1 MAVAGRWTP
10 YLMGLAAD
18 RWSIEAMGIG
28 AGMTGLFGFAWCFWI
43 VPPTDF
49 GDRDRDR
56 DRDKDRDG
64 GRGDAQGG
72 REQEEAPL
80 LEAGRP
86 RDKGGS

>member
-1 MAVAGRWTP
+1 
-10 YLMGLAAD
+10 MGLAAD
-18 RWSIEAMGIG
+18 HWSIEAMGIG

-49 GDRDRDR
+49 GDRDR
-56 DRDKDRDG
+56 G
-64 GRGDAQGG
+64 QEGLEGG

>member
-1 MAVAGRWTP
+1 
-10 YLMGLAAD
+10 MGLAAD
-18 RWSIEAMGIG
+18 HWSIEAMGIG
-28 AGMTGLFGFAWCFWI
+28 AGMAGLFGFAWCFWI

-49 GDRDRDR
+49 GDGDTDTDRDRDR
-56 DRDKDRDG
+56 DRDSG
-64 GRGDAQGG
+64 SGRGEEQEGG

>member
-18 RWSIEAMGIG
+18 HWSIEAMGIG

-49 GDRDRDR
+49 GDRDR
-56 DRDKDRDG
+56 G
-64 GRGDAQGG
+64 EGLEGG

-86 RDKGGS
+86 RDKECS

>member
-49 GDRDRDR
+49 GDGDRDR
-56 DRDKDRDG
+56 DS
-64 GRGDAQGG
+64 GRGEEQEGG

-86 RDKGGS
+86 RDKAGS

>member
-1 MAVAGRWTP
+1 VAVAGRWTP

-18 RWSIEAMGIG
+18 HWSIEAMGIG

-49 GDRDRDR
+49 GDRDT
-56 DRDKDRDG
+56 G
-64 GRGDAQGG
+64 EGLEGG
-72 REQEEAPL
+72 REQEAPL

>member
-1 MAVAGRWTP
+1 
-10 YLMGLAAD
+10 MGLAAD

-49 GDRDRDR
+49 GDRD
-56 DRDKDRDG
+56 KDRDG

-80 LEAGRP
+80 LEAGG
-86 RDKGGS
+86 KGGS